1 MIKPKKD
8 VSQFHNGRK
17 KPEVLAPAGSFDALK
32 AAVYAGAD
40 AIYMGG
46 MQFGARA
53 FAENFDEEQLLSAI
67 DFAHLHGCRIYLTVN
82 TLLKEKEIRE
92 ELIPY
97 LLPFYRR
104 GLDALIVQDFG
115 VFCAVKKAF
124 PDLALHVSTQM
135 GILHEAGARKMKEL
149 GAARVVPG
157 RELSLEE
164 IEKLT
169 AIPGLEV
176 ECFVHGALCYCY
188 SGQCFLS
195 SRIGGRSGNRGRCAQ
210 PCRLSYQLED
220 GRNLHLLSPK
230 DMMTL
235 DLLPQLC
242 AAGIDSFKIEGRMK
256 KPEYVA
262 AVTKVYRKYVDMV
275 YEEVPYKVED
285 SDRMLLMQMYNR
297 GGFHEGYYQ
306 THNGAKMMEIR
317 RPNHHGVLIGT
328 IKDIMKN
335 TILFRT
341 EQNLYPGDVIEIR
354 TGKEEITLTCP
365 EEKQAGDFVELRG
378 RQLRQLRKNMPLYR
392 MKSPH
397 LIAQLLEEITEQ
409 EKIPITGS
417 CRMVLDT
424 PAEFTLATPDGS
436 CTVTVYK
443 DIVTKAEKQPLTK
456 EQIRKTLGQMGT
468 TEFTLQDMKLEAEEG
483 IFYSV
488 KGLKELRREAVD
500 ALKKAML
507 LPARRQVSEAVPF
520 SFKEERKIT
529 PSEKC
534 MVVQVSTR
542 EQAEKI
548 AHRKQV
554 AAVIVPAGL
563 LGQLPDDLFS
573 GKEVYVALPHMFRS
587 YAGKEE
593 QYKKQILRSDGIL
606 VSSMDAYAFVSTFCQ
621 SHKVKKKLIF
631 DDTIYQYNTVS
642 RMAYQSDLA
651 QYDDLTLAYTV
662 LPVELSIREWE
673 ALSVTEGL
681 LKVYGKSLMMTS
693 AQCVKKTLGHCDAA
707 GGVTRIKDRKGKTYL
722 VVHHCDRCD
731 TELLE
736 EEPLSLSGCREKIG
750 TRGYSGILLSFTTEQ
765 PEQIEAILT
774 AFEKEY
780 LQKREDFVPVSG
792 NRGHAFSTID

>member
-1 MIKPKKD
+1 MIKQKKD

-53 FAENFDEEQLLSAI
+53 FAENFDEEQLLAAI
-67 DFAHLHGCRIYLTVN
+67 DFAHLHGCKIYLTVN

-115 VFCAVKKAF
+115 VFCAVKEAF

-164 IEKLT
+164 IKKLT

-242 AAGIDSFKIEGRMK
+242 AVGIDSFKIEGRMK

-306 THNGAKMMEIR
+306 THNGEKMMEVR
-317 RPNHHGVLIGT
+317 RPNHHGVAIGT
-328 IKDIMKN
+328 IKDITKN

-365 EEKQAGDFVELRG
+365 EEKQAGALVELRG
-378 RQLRQLRKNMPLYR
+378 RQLRQLRKKMPLYR

-397 LIAQLLEEITEQ
+397 LIAQLLEEITKQ
-409 EKIPITGS
+409 EKIPIIGS

-424 PAEFTLATPDGS
+424 PAELTLATPDGS

-468 TEFTLQDMKLEAEEG
+468 TEFTLQEMKLEAEEG

-520 SFKEERKIT
+520 SFKEERK
-529 PSEKC
+529 SAALGKC
-534 MVVQVSTR
+534 MLVQVSTR
-542 EQAEKI
+542 EQAEEI

-563 LGQLPDDLFS
+563 LEQLPDDLFS
-573 GKEVYVALPHMFRS
+573 EKEVYVALPHMFRA
-587 YAGKEE
+587 YAEKEE
-593 QYKKQILRSDGIL
+593 QYKKQILRADGIL

-621 SHKVKKKLIF
+621 SHKGKKKLIF

-642 RMAYQSDLA
+642 RMSYQRDLA

-662 LPVELSIREWE
+662 LPAELSIREWE

-707 GGVTRIKDRKGKTYL
+707 GGVTRIKDRKGKSYL
-722 VVHHCDRCD
+722 VMHHCDRCD

-736 EEPLSLSGCREKIG
+736 EEPLSLSGCREKID
-750 TRGYSGILLSFTTEQ
+750 TRCYSGILLSFTTEQ
-765 PEQIEAILT
+765 PEQMEAILT